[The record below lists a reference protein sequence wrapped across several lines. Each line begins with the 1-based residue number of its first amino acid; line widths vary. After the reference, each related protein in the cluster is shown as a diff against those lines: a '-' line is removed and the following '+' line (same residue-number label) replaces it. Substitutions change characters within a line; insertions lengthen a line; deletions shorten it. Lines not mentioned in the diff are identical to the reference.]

1 MLEIKMLP
9 PTNISSNISS
19 VYNNNFSLS
28 DSRIQYGRILVPYD
42 GSNIS
47 DRALRHAAYL
57 SKVSN
62 AEIVI
67 LYVVEDRES
76 IATEY
81 ESSIGK
87 GSSNQRAMTF
97 AKNENI
103 RQMLEE
109 RVRVCK
115 GAGLKEVSYVVRAG
129 KPADEIIS
137 LLAERYFDLIVMGSN
152 RISSTMGVIL
162 GSNARRV
169 LNKVQRSVLIIH

>member
-1 MLEIKMLP
+1 
-9 PTNISSNISS
+9 
-19 VYNNNFSLS
+19 
-28 DSRIQYGRILVPYD
+28 
-42 GSNIS
+42 
-47 DRALRHAAYL
+47 
-57 SKVSN
+57 
-62 AEIVI
+62 
-67 LYVVEDRES
+67 
-76 IATEY
+76 
-81 ESSIGK
+81 
-87 GSSNQRAMTF
+87 MTF

>member
-19 VYNNNFSLS
+19 VYNSNFSLS
-28 DSRIQYGRILVPYD
+28 DSGIQYGRILVPYD

-115 GAGLKEVSYVVRAG
+115 LINHSDNIPFGKYADQLLTIIIMIIEKFVRVVMR
-129 KPADEIIS
+129 E
-137 LLAERYFDLIVMGSN
+137 
-152 RISSTMGVIL
+152 TMT
-162 GSNARRV
+162 
-169 LNKVQRSVLIIH
+169 